1 MRLHSKDGG
10 NNGEQQC
17 IKHTQQA
24 YDIAFDPKVENTQR
38 AHRYTHVI
46 PAKSSCE
53 QRASIYAVCHCLSR
67 RRCLIT
73 SQIKYVNFRA
83 LFYRFMLWIY
93 IQRNINPILLPSTSV
108 LAVIARCIKHDE
120 SLAY

>member
-1 MRLHSKDGG
+1 MRLHSKHGR

-53 QRASIYAVCHCLSR
+53 SRGPAFMPFATVYLADDVKLRLKSNTLTSEPCSTEIGRAHV
-67 RRCLIT
+67 
-73 SQIKYVNFRA
+73 
-83 LFYRFMLWIY
+83 
-93 IQRNINPILLPSTSV
+93 
-108 LAVIARCIKHDE
+108 
-120 SLAY
+120 